1 MDDVL
6 TPEEERSAL
15 AAELALGL
23 LEGDERA
30 AALRLRLSDGAFAA
44 DVAAWEAR
52 LAPLHGQWADVAPRD
67 SVWAAVAARI
77 GAEGAP
83 PGDVAMLRARV
94 SRWRMGTIVSGALA
108 AGLAALL
115 LVRPAGPMPETGV
128 AGATP
133 VAFVQIAGAAG
144 GPQLSMRHDSGSAQ
158 LTLRVSGMKVDG
170 LSPELW
176 VIPAGGT
183 PVSLG
188 GIPAS
193 GTAALRLSDAQ
204 RRLLVEGATL
214 AVTMEPQAGMPHA
227 APSSAPVAAG
237 RITQI

>member
-23 LEGDERA
+23 LDGDERA
-30 AALRLRLSDGAFAA
+30 AALRLQLADAAFAA
-44 DVAAWEAR
+44 EVAAWEAR

-67 SVWAAVAARI
+67 SVWAAVVARI

-83 PGDVAMLRARV
+83 TGDVAMLRARV
-94 SRWRMGTIVSGALA
+94 SRWRTGTIVSGALA
-108 AGLAALL
+108 AGLAAVL
-115 LVRPAGPMPETGV
+115 LVRPATQVPENGV
-128 AGATP
+128 SDATP
-133 VAFVQIAGAAG
+133 VAFVQMAGEAG

-158 LTLRVSGMKVDG
+158 LTLRVSGMKQGD

-176 VIPAGGT
+176 VIPDGGA

-188 GIPAS
+188 GIPSS
-193 GTAALRLSDAQ
+193 GTMALRLSDAQ

-214 AVTMEPQAGMPHA
+214 AVTMEPQVGMPHV

-237 RITQI
+237 QITQI

>member
-23 LEGDERA
+23 LEGDEHA
-30 AALRLRLSDGAFAA
+30 AALRLQLSDGAFAA
-44 DVAAWEAR
+44 EVAAWEAR

-77 GAEGAP
+77 GAEDAP

-94 SRWRMGTIVSGALA
+94 SRWRMGAIVSGALA
-108 AGLAALL
+108 AGLATLL
-115 LVRPAGPMPETGV
+115 LMQPAGQMPETGV

-158 LTLRVSGMKVDG
+158 LTLRVSGMKADG

-176 VIPAGGT
+176 VIPAGGA

-188 GIPAS
+188 EIPAS

-227 APSSAPVAAG
+227 APSRAPVAAG
-237 RITQI
+237 QITQI

>member
-1 MDDVL
+1 MDDAL

-23 LEGDERA
+23 LDGDERA
-30 AALRLRLSDGAFAA
+30 AALRLCLSDSAFAEA
-44 DVAAWEAR
+44 VAAWEAR
-52 LAPLHGQWADVAPRD
+52 LAPLHGQWAEVAPRD
-67 SVWAAVAARI
+67 AVWTAVAARI
-77 GAEGAP
+77 GYERAP
-83 PGDVAMLRARV
+83 TGDVAMLRARM
-94 SRWRMGTIVSGALA
+94 SRWRMGTIISATLA
-108 AGLAALL
+108 AGLAAIL
-115 LVRPAGPMPETGV
+115 LVRPAMQVPETRA

-133 VAFVQIAGAAG
+133 VAFVQIAGEAG
-144 GPQLSMRHDSGSAQ
+144 APQLTMRHDSGSAQ
-158 LTLRVSGMKVDG
+158 LTVRVSGMKAGG

-176 VIPAGGT
+176 VIPAGGA

-193 GTAALRLSDAQ
+193 GTVALRLTDVQ

-214 AVTMEPQAGMPHA
+214 AVTMEPQQGMPHA

-237 RITQI
+237 QITQI